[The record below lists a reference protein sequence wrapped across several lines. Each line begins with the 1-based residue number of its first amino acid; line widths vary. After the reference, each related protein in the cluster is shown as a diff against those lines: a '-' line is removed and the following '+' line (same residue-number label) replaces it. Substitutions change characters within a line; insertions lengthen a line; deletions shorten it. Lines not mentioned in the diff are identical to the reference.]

1 MSSAHPPPISVINIY
16 FQQASAMSLAR
27 ATTMEL
33 NRTEEK
39 RICIIGP
46 LPSEKG
52 GVSRSTLII
61 IYIFRKILG
70 YNTILLPD
78 GLFSLLDILKDNRVL
93 KLFRSCNVIHLQYPT
108 IYLSLLLFTTARRP
122 KIMLTLRGWMIKET
136 LIYFRSNKKTF
147 RRFLD

>member
-1 MSSAHPPPISVINIY
+1 VAHRKQVGGGGAGGGAGDGQQAVGKTTLAALRKMSSAHPPPISVINIY
-16 FQQASAMSLAR
+16 FQQASAMSFAR

-61 IYIFRKILG
+61 IYI
-70 YNTILLPD
+70 
-78 GLFSLLDILKDNRVL
+78 
-93 KLFRSCNVIHLQYPT
+93 
-108 IYLSLLLFTTARRP
+108 
-122 KIMLTLRGWMIKET
+122 
-136 LIYFRSNKKTF
+136 
-147 RRFLD
+147 